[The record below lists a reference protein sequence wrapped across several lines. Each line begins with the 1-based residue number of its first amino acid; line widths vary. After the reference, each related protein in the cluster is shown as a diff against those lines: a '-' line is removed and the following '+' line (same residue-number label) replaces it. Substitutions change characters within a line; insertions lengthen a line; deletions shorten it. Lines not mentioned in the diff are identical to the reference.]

1 MQNTGKTNQTR
12 IAHVMNSSGEQQLS
26 RRKRRCVQISDEPS
40 LSPER
45 RRSLSL
51 TLRDALNRAKIA
63 SASVTAVG
71 MVTSNNATKTTTQ
84 QQLPLEVMAMIAATF
99 QTPGEAH
106 SLSLASKDWNL
117 AFRVAFPR
125 VMSPRFIMY
134 AIYENPECLAE
145 VPVILDDHVMLALC
159 ATVKNPVHLERLAKP
174 GTQELYNKCVKH
186 ATRYLNREAL
196 ATLLTYGQERDSD
209 TQGGWALLACIET
222 ISVFVRSGEENARM
236 VFYET
241 VYSHGGPFIA
251 NEVVRATAFRRVI
264 VGIRCILNVASS
276 SAGVTGPFNSLENV
290 RLLLSTVAT
299 MSSQPLLLQM
309 LSTYPLQ
316 IAQIMASA
324 DNREMMEMLARSGW
338 TEAADALLALM
349 AEHDTPRDPETL
361 LRYAVITGQTTLVKE
376 LLFPRRRSTRRRK
389 RSLDHHHHHQS
400 LGGGDGG
407 RLEPV
412 TMTDDGIIRE
422 AVLLGHED
430 IATLLC
436 TAAPYLVTMSVVC
449 AAVRAG
455 YRAEFVAYLLKHVDV
470 RAQSLESDGLAKTAI
485 NFKNYEVVA
494 LLVTEYSHLAY
505 TRETLLSALNLL
517 GPFRVYAPAVSTMLH
532 SPAFRALL

>member
-12 IAHVMNSSGEQQLS
+12 IAHVMNSSGEQQQQMS
-26 RRKRRCVQISDEPS
+26 RRKRRCVQVSDEPS

-63 SASVTAVG
+63 SASVATVG
-71 MVTSNNATKTTTQ
+71 TVTSNNATKTTT
-84 QQLPLEVMAMIAATF
+84 QLPLEVMAMIAATF

-125 VMSPRFIMY
+125 VTSPRFIMY

-145 VPVILDDHVMLALC
+145 VPVIPDDHSMLALC

-209 TQGGWALLACIET
+209 TQGGWALLACIEA

-251 NEVVRATAFRRVI
+251 NEVVRATAFRRII
-264 VGIRCILNVASS
+264 VGIRCIMNVASS
-276 SAGVTGPFNSLENV
+276 SSAGGNDDPFNSLENV

-389 RSLDHHHHHQS
+389 RPLDHQS
-400 LGGGDGG
+400 LGVDGG

-455 YRAEFVAYLLKHVDV
+455 YRAEFVGYLLKHVDA

-494 LLVTEYSHLAY
+494 LLVTDYSHLAY